1 MTDKSAAAIREF
13 AEKQFPLSKEL
24 KKEVLYNQIQQ
35 AKQNECLSDL
45 TALIE
50 EHYVSKEE
58 HNKVVQQRDELRE
71 ALVDMVN
78 QFAYRGTYEGREN
91 LHTGGLSALESAFD
105 ALDISDPITILDFE
119 AAIKNTD
126 G

>member
-45 TALIE
+45 TALISE
-50 EHYVSKEE
+50 DYVEKAKYDEAV
-58 HNKVVQQRDELRE
+58 HQRDELRE
-71 ALVDMVN
+71 RCKQLEFMIEKGLGWDDMKN
-78 QFAYRGTYEGREN
+78 
-91 LHTGGLSALESAFD
+91 
-105 ALDISDPITILDFE
+105 DITMPHEL
-119 AAIKNTD
+119 
-126 G
+126 